1 MRCPHAS
8 LILALSLIFLP
19 AAADDDFES
28 FGEVEEA
35 LQFDDAPK
43 RRDIEYPDWFKLSF
57 LDLADDLAEAA
68 ADDKRGIMV
77 YFGQKHC
84 AYCDALMEVNFG
96 KEDIVAYTRKHFDV
110 IPIDIW
116 GDRELISL
124 DNEVM
129 TEKQFAER
137 ERTQFTPSL
146 IFYDSDGDEVFRLR
160 GYYPPYKFRAA
171 LEYVADGH
179 YDRERFRDYLE
190 RAEVGLTFE
199 PEDLIEEDFFERPPH
214 MLDRSRFRSDRPLLV
229 VFEQGECHA
238 CDVLHTEQFQDP
250 IILSR
255 LERMEVVQL
264 DMWAESPLITPAGA
278 RTTSRQ
284 WAHELGLFHAPTLLF
299 FDELG
304 REIIRLDSVIRFYRL
319 DGVLQYVLDK
329 GYLDQPYF
337 QRWREDI
344 ATVPASDAE
353 PGADGG

>member
-1 MRCPHAS
+1 MRCLNAPF
-8 LILALSLIFLP
+8 LLALSLVFSP

-28 FGEVEEA
+28 FGEVKEA
-35 LQFDDAPK
+35 LQFDDAP
-43 RRDIEYPDWFKLSF
+43 RLRDIDYPDWFKLSF
-57 LDLADDLAEAA
+57 LDLTGDLAEAT
-68 ADDKRGIMV
+68 ADNKRGIMV

-84 AYCDALMEVNFG
+84 AYCKALMEVNFG
-96 KEDIVAYTRKHFDV
+96 KDDIVAYTRKHFDV

-146 IFYDSDGDEVFRLR
+146 IFYNSDGDEALRLR

-179 YDRERFRDYLE
+179 YDRGSFRDYLE

-199 PEDLIEEDFFERPPH
+199 PEDLIDEDFFEKPPH

-229 VFEQGECHA
+229 LFEQGNCHA

-255 LERMEVVQL
+255 LERIEVVQL
-264 DMWAESPLITPAGA
+264 DMWAESPVITPAGK
-278 RTTSRQ
+278 RTTARR

-299 FDELG
+299 FDERG
-304 REIIRLDSVIRFYRL
+304 REIIRLDSVVRFFRL
-319 DGVLQYVLDK
+319 DGVLQYVLNE
-329 GYLDQPYF
+329 GYLEQPYF
-337 QRWREDI
+337 QRWRESM
-344 ATVPASDAE
+344 ATVPARDNE
-353 PGADGG
+353 LEADGG